1 MKSKISLPTIAI
13 WFILAAMLG
22 AMGAYHHWTRDS
34 NGDRGVIKWDVIS
47 YYAYLPATFIYG
59 DATLDFLD
67 NPPADFV
74 NDNKFWYHTME
85 NGNRVIR
92 TSMGLSILYSPFFFI
107 AHGLAPYFNQTPDGY
122 TSIYQLFLAFSSL
135 FYVLM
140 GLMILKRILLRFYS
154 ERASAITL
162 LLVALGTNLF
172 FYTVHDGPMSHSYNF
187 AMLTLF
193 LYLVIK
199 WYEEPSFKRSVLLGF
214 VYGLIVLVRPSN
226 VLVGILF
233 LGWGVVGKGAIRQR
247 LFLMLKQYKMLL
259 AMVLFFILPWIP
271 QMIYWKT
278 VTGSLLYNSYGP
290 SGSSFYF
297 NSPHIIDLLFSFR
310 SGWYLYTPVMLAATI
325 GLVFLGR
332 KCKAGLW
339 PISILLVLQIY
350 LLSCWWSWW
359 NGGSFGLRSFVDIYG
374 ILALPLAALID
385 VSLSSKKYVAI
396 VTTAVLGF
404 FLYVNQFQTYQYNTG
419 VVHFIG
425 NTKESYSLNFLRF
438 KADGRFWKMLAIPDT
453 ELARLG
459 IYYDYHT
466 GENYSTFKSIGTEEG
481 KELVR
486 NEIQNDKQLI
496 REIRKH
502 AKRTG
507 ISYDESL
514 DMVAER
520 VYEHKSSP

>member
-1 MKSKISLPTIAI
+1 M
-13 WFILAAMLG
+13 F
-22 AMGAYHHWTRDS
+22 
-34 NGDRGVIKWDVIS
+34 
-47 YYAYLPATFIYG
+47 
-59 DATLDFLD
+59 
-67 NPPADFV
+67 
-74 NDNKFWYHTME
+74 
-85 NGNRVIR
+85 
-92 TSMGLSILYSPFFFI
+92 
-107 AHGLAPYFNQTPDGY
+107 
-122 TSIYQLFLAFSSL
+122 
-135 FYVLM
+135 
-140 GLMILKRILLRFYS
+140 
-154 ERASAITL
+154 
-162 LLVALGTNLF
+162 
-172 FYTVHDGPMSHSYNF
+172 
-187 AMLTLF
+187 
-193 LYLVIK
+193 
-199 WYEEPSFKRSVLLGF
+199 
-214 VYGLIVLVRPSN
+214 
-226 VLVGILF
+226 
-233 LGWGVVGKGAIRQR
+233 
-247 LFLMLKQYKMLL
+247 
-259 AMVLFFILPWIP
+259 
-271 QMIYWKT
+271 
-278 VTGSLLYNSYGP
+278 
-290 SGSSFYF
+290 
-297 NSPHIIDLLFSFR
+297 
-310 SGWYLYTPVMLAATI
+310 AATI

-404 FLYVNQFQTYQYNTG
+404 FLYVNQFQTYQYTTG
-419 VVHFIG
+419 VIHFIG

-486 NEIQNDKQLI
+486 DEIQNDKQLI

-514 DMVAER
+514 DMVAKR